1 MKTTVIS
8 SNSKFIVVDKDGN
21 KRSLYDDEYK
31 VVKNNEVEQI
41 TRYQYS
47 IGYGEPNFFDSSFV
61 APHLF
66 NRTYYNYKGDEVT
79 DTDIKSDPWSDVL
92 IEYGPFSGI
101 TPTGYYAY
109 FSNDEKERYNLQFE
123 GNVYNGDPKVIL
135 TDEQYKNYQWKA
147 RTYSLIGDPS
157 DRKTDFYEVTVS
169 DEDKLFVKDSRL
181 EDYCYYIRV
190 L

>member
-8 SNSKFIVVDKDGN
+8 SDSKFIVVDKDGN

-47 IGYGEPNFFDSSFV
+47 TSYWQPEIFDSSFV
-61 APHLF
+61 APNLF

-79 DTDIKSDPWSDVL
+79 DTDVKSDPWSDILVDGL
-92 IEYGPFSGI
+92 FSGI
-101 TPTGYYAY
+101 TPTGRYAY
-109 FSNDEKERYNLQFE
+109 FSNDEKERYNLHFE
-123 GNVYNGDPKVIL
+123 GNLYDGDPKVIL
-135 TDEQYKNYQWKA
+135 SDKQYSNYQWKA
-147 RTYSLIGDPS
+147 RTYSLIWSPW

-169 DEDKLFVKDSRL
+169 DDDKLFVKDKNL